1 VTQAQSSDGAR
12 LAREIARHLL
22 RIGAVELRPN
32 EPFTW
37 SSGLKSPIYCD
48 NRLTMSWPEVR
59 SLIADGFAA
68 VIRECHPDC
77 EAVAGIAT
85 GGIPHAAW
93 TAERLGLPMLYVREK
108 PKGHGKT
115 NQIEGVVRPGMK
127 VVLIE
132 DLISTGGSSLRAAV
146 AMRDAGCEVLG
157 TIAIFTY
164 EFPQAAAAFAERGI
178 PLRTLSSYSALLEEA
193 LESGAITEEDLGLL
207 RSWRS
212 DPEGYAARFTSPA

>member
-1 VTQAQSSDGAR
+1 MTQAQPADSAR
-12 LAREIARHLL
+12 LSRDIARHLL
-22 RIGAVELRPN
+22 AIHAVELRPN

-37 SSGLKSPIYCD
+37 SSGLRSPIYCD
-48 NRLTMSWPEVR
+48 NRLTMSYPEVR
-59 SLIADGFAA
+59 SIIADGFAA
-68 VIRECHPDC
+68 IIRDQFPGC

-115 NQIEGVVRPGMK
+115 NQIEGAFKPGQK

-132 DLISTGGSSLRAAV
+132 DLVSTGGSSLRAAV
-146 AMRDAGCEVLG
+146 AVRDAGCEVLG

-164 EFPQAAAAFAERGI
+164 EFPQAEQAFTGEGI
-178 PLRTLSSYSALLEEA
+178 PLRTLSSYSVLLEAA
-193 LESGAITEEDLGLL
+193 LEAGSITEAEAELL
-207 RSWRS
+207 RGWKN
-212 DPEGYAARFTSPA
+212 DPEAFSRRFA

>member
-1 VTQAQSSDGAR
+1 MTQAQPLDSAR
-12 LAREIARHLL
+12 LSREIARHLL

-48 NRLTMSWPEVR
+48 NRLTMSYPEVR
-59 SLIADGFAA
+59 GLIADGFAA
-68 VIRECHPDC
+68 VIRDSFPGC

-115 NQIEGVVRPGMK
+115 NQIEGAFRPGQK

-132 DLISTGGSSLRAAV
+132 DLVSTGGSSLRAAV
-146 AMRDAGCEVLG
+146 AVRDAGCEVLG

-164 EFPQAAAAFAERGI
+164 EFPQAARAFAEHGI
-178 PLRTLSSYSALLEEA
+178 PLRTLSSYSVLLEAA
-193 LESGAITEEDLGLL
+193 LEMGSITDAEAELL
-207 RSWRS
+207 RGWKN
-212 DPEGYAARFTSPA
+212 DPEAFGRRFA

>member
-1 VTQAQSSDGAR
+1 VIQEQTFDGAR
-12 LAREIARHLL
+12 LARDIARALL
-22 RIGAVELRPN
+22 SIHAVELRPD

-48 NRLTMSWPEVR
+48 NRLTMSFPEVR
-59 SLIADGFAA
+59 GLIANGFAA
-68 VIRECHPDC
+68 VIREHHPGC

-115 NQIEGVVRPGMK
+115 NQIEGAFKPGQK

-132 DLISTGGSSLRAAV
+132 DLVSTGGSSLRAAV
-146 AMRDAGCEVLG
+146 AVRDAGCEVLG
-157 TIAIFTY
+157 TVAIFTY
-164 EFPQAAAAFAERGI
+164 EFPQAASAFAEQGI
-178 PLRTLSSYSALLEEA
+178 PLRTLSSYSVLLETA
-193 LESGAITEEDLGLL
+193 LEMGSITAEQAELL
-207 RSWRS
+207 KGWKN
-212 DPEGYAARFTSPA
+212 DPEGYSRRFA